1 MNLAGIWMTE
11 KSFAAT
17 PYSCRDVILDVHIIM
32 QPSIENFSMASD
44 KIMSR
49 SKDFKGI
56 HVPVYRDQLHLSGES
71 RYRNSCP
78 KMRLIRPAA
87 VDSDLQ

>member
-49 SKDFKGI
+49 SKDFEGI
-56 HVPVYRDQLHLSGES
+56 HVPAYRNQLHLSANVGC
-71 RYRNSCP
+71 RNSCA
-78 KMRLIRPAA
+78 KK
-87 VDSDLQ
+87 